1 MGDKGRSGGK
11 TQQPRLNTLKSLVLR
26 QLITALTLA
35 ICTGLLV
42 IFINGQ
48 SFAMR
53 SSSIS
58 NLTKSTIYSSE
69 DLSISVSQKP
79 HPLPSTLAEW
89 QDSRNSGD
97 YFSQIAPTKVGY
109 LVWSKFPV
117 RVYIEPPKTV
127 NIQQAEDW
135 VKTVRMAVEEW
146 NAYLPNSIV
155 EQPTDGDIVII
166 RKTPPLVGNPPRA
179 RSAQTSYYL
188 YTNNNVLSHS
198 FTILLSPSQ
207 TGDYLTAAVRHEFG
221 HALGI
226 WGHSPLQSDALYKS
240 QVRNP
245 PPISARDVNTLKRV
259 YEQPTNL
266 GWFVFS
272 VDGLQRRMSNAH
284 PTCTKTIPQNK

>member
-1 MGDKGRSGGK
+1 MLPLPAFTRYFWVGRV
-11 TQQPRLNTLKSLVLR
+11 LVR
-26 QLITALTLA
+26 QLIAALTLA

-48 SFAMR
+48 SFAILPH
-53 SSSIS
+53 ST
-58 NLTKSTIYSSE
+58 NGLTKNTIYSIGKV
-69 DLSISVSQKP
+69 SISVSQKP
-79 HPLPSTLAEW
+79 HSLPHTLAKW
-89 QDSRNSGD
+89 QDNRNSGD

-117 RVYIEPPKTV
+117 RVYIEPPKIV

-135 VKTVRMAVEEW
+135 VETVRMALQEW
-146 NAYLPNSIV
+146 NVYLPNSIV
-155 EQPTDGDIVII
+155 EQPADADIAII
-166 RKTPPLVGNPPRA
+166 RKTPPLSGNPPRA
-179 RSAQTSYYL
+179 RSAQTSYEL
-188 YTNNNVLSHS
+188 YTNNNVLSHRFS
-198 FTILLSPSQ
+198 ILLSPSQ

-266 GWFVFS
+266 GWAVS
-272 VDGLQRRMSNAH
+272 S
-284 PTCTKTIPQNK
+284 